1 MNNNLKPSE
10 KICSPFMYYCQKV
23 IPLAFDE
30 SMSYYEQ
37 LCNLVYYLKNTVMP
51 AVNNNADALTE
62 VQNAFKQLEKYVDD
76 YFKNLDV
83 QTEINNKLDE
93 MAESG
98 QLSEIIA
105 LYIQSSAVLGYKTVA
120 DMKNAT
126 NLVDG
131 SICKTISNTT
141 VGDNGGRFYLV
152 RTITSSDVVDEV
164 NIISLSVS
172 DTLIAQLIND
182 DRFTNLD
189 VKFTN
194 MIGDLN
200 DLTTTNKSN
209 LVNGINS
216 LKEETD
222 GSIENINNEI
232 NTKLPLKE
240 NKLTEIVIFG
250 DSWSDPTSLDAIWGT
265 QDYIGKELNLNVN
278 NFALSGA
285 RMSGTDN
292 TSLQA
297 QINTFENDSNVDK
310 TKVKYIVVLGGIN
323 DFRNDVSYNVLTAK
337 IEEQIPRLKTMCPQA
352 KIVYV
357 SNCRWYYDKDQ
368 GDYWC
373 GVHEELRYGLMIP
386 TLNLFGTMGVEMYN
400 TNNYFHL
407 TQTGQKIML
416 SNIVALLTGGEIQYW
431 EDTITLSNSDGDL
444 KISSQRVHNMVF
456 INFDLKAKTSFSST
470 TFNKPTGYYIPY
482 YPLLGGWSD
491 SNYKQ
496 FAFDLEYD
504 KIIFAVKDNAIVG
517 KTYHH
522 LLCIP
527 LNHK

>member
-10 KICSPFMYYCQKV
+10 KVCSPFMYYCQKV

-98 QLSEIIA
+98 QLAEIIA
-105 LYIQSSAVLGYKTVA
+105 LYIQSSAVLGYKTVD

-182 DRFTNLD
+182 DRFTNL
-189 VKFTN
+189 
-194 MIGDLN
+194 IGDLN
-200 DLTTTNKSN
+200 DLTTTDKSN
-209 LVNGINS
+209 LVNAINS

-222 GSIENINNEI
+222 ESIEDISNEI
-232 NTKLPLKE
+232 NTQLPLKE

-285 RMSGTDN
+285 KMSGTDN

-297 QINTFENDSNVDK
+297 QVQTFNSSNVNK
-310 TKVKYIVVLGGIN
+310 TKVKYIVILGGIN
-323 DFRNDVSYNVLTAK
+323 DFRNSITWTNLRLK
-337 IEEQIPRLKTMCPQA
+337 IEEQIEILKGYCPQA
-352 KIVYV
+352 KILFV
-357 SNCRWYYDKDQ
+357 SNCQWYYSKEQ

-373 GVHEELRYGLMIP
+373 GVHEDIRAVNKIVTYNM
-386 TLNLFGTMGVEMYN
+386 FGTFGKEMYN

-407 TQTGQKIML
+407 TQTGQKMMM
-416 SNIVALLTGGEIQYW
+416 SNIIASLTGGELIYW
-431 EDTITLSNSDGDL
+431 EDSVDVTNSDGHI
-444 KISSQRVHNMVF
+444 KYSTQRIKNMVILDIEF
-456 INFDLKAKTSFSST
+456 TPTTSKSYYSFGNPS
-470 TFNKPTGYYIPY
+470 GYYFNY
-482 YPLLGGWSD
+482 YEYRFGFVGRAKEVGICNI
-491 SNYKQ
+491 NY
-496 FAFDLEYD
+496 
-504 KIIFAVKDNAIVG
+504 NAISFDFSTNPQANE
-517 KTYHH
+517 KYHFTQT
-522 LLCIP
+522 LT
-527 LNHK
+527 LNHL